1 MIIMK
6 NIVKYCKACENN
18 PNEYRKYFDKIF
30 TDGGFPRGFVDL
42 GVVGYYTVDEN
53 KNRDSCQ
60 VHPNEKLEISSLSS
74 EEFGVLSSI
83 TNDLSFIHAMED
95 LKQSDPIEFQLKM
108 SQFKTQLQQQESSE
122 IQNDTTPR
130 CPHCHSTNI
139 KSISGLNRGT
149 SIAMWG
155 IFSKK
160 INKSFECLDCKYTW

>member
-6 NIVKYCKACENN
+6 NIVKCCKACENN

-30 TDGGFPRGFVDL
+30 TDAGFQPGFVDL

-53 KNRDSCQ
+53 KNEDFCQ

-74 EEFGVLSSI
+74 EEFGILSSI

-108 SQFKTQLQQQESSE
+108 SQFKANLSQTKTVKENSN
-122 IQNDTTPR
+122 I
-130 CPHCHSTNI
+130 PHCPTCGSEKLSKVSTMS
-139 KSISGLNRGT
+139 KAGSVFMFGLL
-149 SIAMWG
+149 SQKV
-155 IFSKK
+155 KK
-160 INKSFECLDCKYTW
+160 TWHCDNCGYEW